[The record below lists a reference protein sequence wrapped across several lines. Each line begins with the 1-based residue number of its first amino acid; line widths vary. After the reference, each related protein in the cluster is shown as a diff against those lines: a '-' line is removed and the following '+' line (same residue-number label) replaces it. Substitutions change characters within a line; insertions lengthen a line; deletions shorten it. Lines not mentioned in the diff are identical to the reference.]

1 MICCDLQPQ
10 VLMKDDLL
18 PELLDCGVVAVIRLP
33 DGGVLPEVARA
44 LQSGGVRCL
53 EITMTMPGAVSL
65 IRTTAA
71 DAPADTV
78 VGAGT
83 VMTTADADAVID
95 AGAQFV
101 VSPMLDIRI
110 LELCARRGVV
120 VAPGCFSPTEIAV
133 ALNAGAQLIKIF
145 PASVLGR
152 GYLKAIR
159 GPLPHAQLMPTGGV
173 TVDNAGE
180 WIRAGA
186 AVVGIG
192 SDLVDPVAISDSR
205 FDVLTERAQR
215 VVENVRSARTGSRKR
230 S

>member
-1 MICCDLQPQ
+1 MQPHA
-10 VLMKDDLL
+10 LMKDHLL
-18 PELLDCGVVAVIRLP
+18 PELLDCGVVAIIRLP
-33 DGGVLPEVARA
+33 DGGVLPEVTRA
-44 LQSGGVRCL
+44 IRAGGVRFL
-53 EITMTMPGAVSL
+53 EITMTMPNAVAL
-65 IRTTAA
+65 IRMTAA
-71 DAPADTV
+71 EAPAGTV

-83 VMTTADADAVID
+83 VMTAADAEAVID

-101 VSPMLDIRI
+101 VSPMLDNQI
-110 LELCARRGVV
+110 LEACARRGALA
-120 VAPGCFSPTEIAV
+120 APGCFSPTEISTAMK
-133 ALNAGAQLIKIF
+133 AGAPLSKIF
-145 PASVLGR
+145 PASILGPA
-152 GYLKAIR
+152 YLRAIR
-159 GPLPHAQLMPTGGV
+159 GPLPDAQLMPTGGV